1 MHKHSQKENKRK
13 KGGVGA
19 MFCPK
24 TLFGGL
30 FPFLLISFQ
39 NLPFWGVFSK
49 EVQSRMRVVH
59 VNKVF

>member
-1 MHKHSQKENKRK
+1 MGLRGRKDKTRAVGK
-13 KGGVGA
+13 KGGD
-19 MFCPK
+19 
-24 TLFGGL
+24 L

-39 NLPFWGVFSK
+39 NLPFWGMFSK